1 MPPWR
6 PDAGDASAAMLYKI
20 ATELVLRDV

>member
-6 PDAGDASAAMLYKI
+6 PDAGDASAAMLYNI